1 MKTLLI
7 VRHAKSSWENP
18 DLPDVERPL
27 NKRGFR
33 DAPFMAKLIAEKV
46 PKPDLFLSSPATRAF
61 TTAKYFAE
69 AFEAKENDIAVKEL
83 IYDRGPKR
91 ILYMLSELSDDIN
104 SVALFGHNPDL
115 SDLTHFLCDFEKGNL
130 PTAAVV
136 CIDFDINSWAHFGD
150 DKGELRFFESPKMYF
165 KKKKK

>member
-7 VRHAKSSWENP
+7 IRHAKSSWDNP

-46 PKPDLFLSSPATRAF
+46 PKPDLFLSSPATRAS

-69 AFEAKENDIAVKEL
+69 AYNLEENRIEIKEL
-83 IYDRGPKR
+83 IYDRGPKQ
-91 ILYMLSELSDDIN
+91 ILYMLSELDDEIN
-104 SVALFGHNPDL
+104 SVALF
-115 SDLTHFLCDFEKGNL
+115 
-130 PTAAVV
+130 
-136 CIDFDINSWAHFGD
+136 
-150 DKGELRFFESPKMYF
+150 
-165 KKKKK
+165 